1 MVEGHF
7 YRELL
12 INWGIFHSVN
22 CIPFGSHRSNA
33 SGGTMQGP
41 AYCCHLEAGQRLSGA
56 VAVVRVDG
64 CLTAIG
70 VRSFGRD
77 RAGRIQSP

>member
-1 MVEGHF
+1 
-7 YRELL
+7 
-12 INWGIFHSVN
+12 
-22 CIPFGSHRSNA
+22 
-33 SGGTMQGP
+33 MQGP